1 MGKCEEALRELEM
14 MKSSNKLEPQ
24 IYILIGK
31 INDKLGKLDE
41 AHQNY

>member
-1 MGKCEEALRELEM
+1 
-14 MKSSNKLEPQ
+14 MKKSNNLEPQ

-41 AHQNY
+41 AH